1 MVMAMSTVSTMS
13 LADAKAHLS
22 ELVNR
27 VQSEHDRVTLTVHG
41 KPSAVLI
48 SQEELESLQETIAV
62 LSDQPLVQQLLASES
77 EIAQGQGETLEQLS
91 AAMQVRKRNS
101 RVT

>member
-1 MVMAMSTVSTMS
+1 MS
-13 LADAKAHLS
+13 LADVKAHLS

-27 VQSEHDRVTLTVHG
+27 VQSEHDRVTVTVHG

-77 EIAQGQGETLEQLS
+77 EIAQGQGETLEELT
-91 AAMQVRKRNS
+91 AAMQERKRNS

>member
-1 MVMAMSTVSTMS
+1 MSTLS
-13 LADAKAHLS
+13 LADVKAHLS

-27 VQSEHDRVTLTVHG
+27 VQSEHDRVTVTVHG

-77 EIAQGQGETLEQLS
+77 EIAQGQGETLEELT
-91 AAMQVRKRNS
+91 AAMQERKRNS

>member
-1 MVMAMSTVSTMS
+1 MTMSTMS
-13 LADAKAHLS
+13 LADVKAHLS

-27 VQSEHDRVTLTVHG
+27 VQSEHDRITLTVHG

-77 EIAQGQGETLEQLS
+77 EIAQGQGETFEELT
-91 AAMQVRKRNS
+91 AAMQERKRNS
-101 RVT
+101 RVS

>member
-1 MVMAMSTVSTMS
+1 
-13 LADAKAHLS
+13 
-22 ELVNR
+22 VNR
-27 VQSEHDRVTLTVHG
+27 VQSEHDRVTVTVHG

-77 EIAQGQGETLEQLS
+77 EIAQGQGETLEELT
-91 AAMQVRKRNS
+91 AAMQERKRNS